1 MPERSQ
7 SGFSFAI
14 NFLRRVEAWFEA
26 EAMTSNAG
34 GLLLRETDRRLNL
47 LPRPVRL
54 FLGGR
59 IDQPRAEI
67 VLIWIGPTWNGTAAR
82 KDDLSTVLTTNTAVG
97 RCISSVA
104 NICCACG
111 KRLSMLRPAVLEEVE
126 RIMMRIREHWPE
138 TRNVLRSDLDFC
150 RDARHLRI
158 DDSPRDTPHQF
169 AMWMVRSISTDQR
182 QRKRARQIS
191 LPPCLPALLVEGP
204 RDIQMSPDEAFCPFL
219 RLRRV
224 MLWGATFNGK
234 SDDPKSQAM

>member
-67 VLIWIGPTWNGTAAR
+67 VL
-82 KDDLSTVLTTNTAVG
+82 DLDRTD
-97 RCISSVA
+97 
-104 NICCACG
+104 
-111 KRLSMLRPAVLEEVE
+111 VE
-126 RIMMRIREHWPE
+126 RHGGQEGRSFHGSYDEYCCRPLYIFCGEH
-138 TRNVLRSDLDFC
+138 L
-150 RDARHLRI
+150 
-158 DDSPRDTPHQF
+158 
-169 AMWMVRSISTDQR
+169 
-182 QRKRARQIS
+182 
-191 LPPCLPALLVEGP
+191 
-204 RDIQMSPDEAFCPFL
+204 L
-219 RLRRV
+219 RLR
-224 MLWGATFNGK
+224 
-234 SDDPKSQAM
+234 QADIDAPAGSSGGSGTNHDADS